1 MAEHLHVRLSA
12 GDIIGQLARG
22 AGMSLGGVMFFR
34 FAFHVT
40 LELKLSEG
48 ETALKA
54 TSAKRTSTILL
65 VTVPPR

>member
-1 MAEHLHVRLSA
+1 
-12 GDIIGQLARG
+12 
-22 AGMSLGGVMFFR
+22 MFFR